1 MSLFL
6 ILSILFFGDV
16 MNKEISRLV
25 GAKIRELRITHSMSG
40 SEFGALLGIS
50 QQHQS
55 RFENGESNIHAESI
69 YILSYL
75 FDVDLNYFFD
85 GVQHVVDKDKIEN
98 KKSHYQSESIIASN
112 GIWR

>member
-1 MSLFL
+1 
-6 ILSILFFGDV
+6 
-16 MNKEISRLV
+16 MNKEISKLV
-25 GAKIRELRITHSMSG
+25 GAKIRELRKTHSMSG

-75 FDVDLNYFFD
+75 FDLDLSYFFD
-85 GVQHVVDKDKIEN
+85 EVKKITGEGKIDH
-98 KKSHYQSESIIASN
+98 KKNHYKSESIIASSD
-112 GIWR
+112 IWR